1 MLDSFKPRLY
11 QERLFAKAA
20 RNNTL
25 IVLPTGL
32 GKTAIAVM
40 LAKHRLKNYP
50 KSKILF
56 LAPTKPLVQQHIK
69 TFKKLLPKH
78 ANKVFM
84 FTGSVKP
91 KDRQEAW
98 DKHQIFISTPQG
110 MENDVISQ
118 RINLKKVSLLIFDE
132 AHKATGDYAYKYL
145 AKNYVQNADY
155 ERILALTASPGSTAQ
170 TIEEVCQNLFIEKLE
185 YRHSQSEDVKA
196 YIQETDVNYI
206 EVSLP
211 ESFKRVQMF
220 LQKSYESKLKKCVEL
235 ETVDKSIMNMRK
247 TQLLKL
253 MNKLHA
259 KASKSGSD
267 YKLYQTISLVA
278 EALKVQHALELLES
292 QGLQPLLEYFNKIK
306 EQSKKGKVKAV
317 KNLVK
322 DFNFKSAKILTQK
335 QVKQGNKH
343 PKLPKTVE
351 IVKEQLRTKQKSKI
365 IIFTQYRD
373 TGKAIKNTLKKEGI
387 TSKMFFGQ
395 AKKKDTG
402 LTQKQQKQTIADFE
416 NNEFTCLI
424 STSVGEE
431 GLDIPEVDTVLF
443 YEPIPSAIRTVQ
455 RRGRTG
461 RQKKGIVI
469 TLVAKGTR
477 DEAYRWSSHHKE
489 RRMYR
494 HLEKLKGNINREK
507 NTDLR
512 KFQNKPAVSKQYK
525 VSVDYREKGSLV
537 MKELL
542 KQGINIDLQQLDV
555 GDFAL
560 SKDLVIEYKTVKD
573 FVDSI
578 IDKRIIEQARNLSN
592 IRKPVI
598 IVEGEQNIY
607 EQRRIHPNAIR
618 GMIAT
623 LTLNFNISIITTKD
637 YLDTTNYI
645 KLLAEREYD
654 PESTRWTPHS
664 AKPTTDKELQE
675 YLVASLP
682 GIGSRLAPFLLEEFK
697 TIQNIVNANEEDLK
711 NVDLIGKKK
720 AKRLKDLFKKTY
732 QKK

>member
-1 MLDSFKPRLY
+1 MLESFKPRLY
-11 QERLFAKAA
+11 QERLYAKAA

-40 LAKHRLKNYP
+40 LTEHRLENYP

-56 LAPTKPLVQQHIK
+56 LAPTKPLVQQHVK
-69 TFKKLLPKH
+69 TFKELLPKH
-78 ANKVFM
+78 EDKVFM

-91 KDRQEAW
+91 EDRQKAW
-98 DKHQIFISTPQG
+98 DEHQIFISTPQG
-110 MENDVISQ
+110 MENDVISK
-118 RINLKKVSLLIFDE
+118 RIQLKKVSLLIFDE
-132 AHKATGDYAYKYL
+132 AHKATGNYAYKYL

-155 ERILALTASPGSTAQ
+155 ERILALTASPGSKSEV
-170 TIEEVCQNLFIEKLE
+170 IEEVCNNLFIDKLE
-185 YRHSQSEDVKA
+185 YRHTKSEDVKA
-196 YIQETDVNYI
+196 YVQETKVNYVNV
-206 EVSLP
+206 ELP
-211 ESFKRVQMF
+211 ESFKRIQMF
-220 LQKSYESKLKKCVEL
+220 LQKSYVSKLKKCIDL
-235 ETVDKSIMNMRK
+235 QTVDKTVLNMSK

-259 KASKSGSD
+259 KASRAGSD
-267 YKLYQTISLVA
+267 YKIYQTISLVA

-292 QGLQPLLEYFNKIK
+292 QGLQPLLEYFDKID

-335 QVKQGNKH
+335 QVKEGVRH

-351 IVKEQLRTKQKSKI
+351 IVKEQLRVNKDSKV

-373 TGKAIKNTLKKEGI
+373 TGKAIKKALEKNDI

-395 AKKKDTG
+395 AKKKNTG
-402 LTQKQQKQTIADFE
+402 LTQKEQKERIQNFK

-431 GLDIPEVDTVLF
+431 GLDIPEVSTVLF

-461 RQKKGIVI
+461 RQKKGNVI
-469 TLVAKGTR
+469 TLIAKGTR
-477 DEAYRWSSHHKE
+477 DEGYRWSSHHKE
-489 RRMYR
+489 RRMYT
-494 HLEKLKGNINREK
+494 HLEKLKGNISREK

-512 KFQNKPAVSKQYK
+512 KFQNKPAVSKNYK

-542 KQGINIDLQQLDV
+542 KNGVNIDLQQLDV

-560 SKDLVIEYKTVKD
+560 SKDLVIEYKTLKD

-592 IRKPVI
+592 VRKPVI
-598 IVEGEQNIY
+598 IIEGEQNIY

-618 GMIAT
+618 GMITT
-623 LTLNFNISIITTKD
+623 LALNFNISMIRTKD
-637 YLDTTNYI
+637 YLDTTHYI
-645 KLLAEREYD
+645 TLLAEREYNPKND
-654 PESTRWTPHS
+654 GWTAHS
-664 AKPTTDKELQE
+664 AKPVTQKEMQE

-682 GIGSRLAPFLLEEFK
+682 GIGSKLAPHLLKEFE
-697 TIQNIVNANEEDLK
+697 TIENIINATEKDLK
-711 NVDLIGKKK
+711 KVDLIGNKK
-720 AKRLKDLFKKTY
+720 AKNLKNLFEKKY
-732 QKK
+732 DS